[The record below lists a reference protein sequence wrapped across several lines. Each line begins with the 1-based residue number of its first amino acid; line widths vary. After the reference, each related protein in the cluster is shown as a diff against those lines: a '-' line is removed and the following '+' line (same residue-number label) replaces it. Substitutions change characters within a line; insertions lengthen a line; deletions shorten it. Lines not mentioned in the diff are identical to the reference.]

1 MLILSRR
8 RGEQILIGDN
18 ILITVAAIRG
28 ERVQLGFTAPAEV
41 SIIREELRSAAGRT
55 AGPESSERGIRPVAS
70 E

>member
-8 RGEQILIGDN
+8 CGEQILIGDN

-28 ERVQLGFTAPAEV
+28 ERVQLGFTAPADV
-41 SIIREELRSAAGRT
+41 SIIREELRSPAGRV
-55 AGPESSERGIRPVAS
+55 ARPESSERDVRPVVS

>member
-8 RGEQILIGDN
+8 CGEQIVIGDN

-41 SIIREELRSAAGRT
+41 SIVREELRALPSRMAG
-55 AGPESSERGIRPVAS
+55 ESSERGIRPVAS

>member
-8 RGEQILIGDN
+8 PGEQILIGDN

-28 ERVQLGFTAPAEV
+28 ERVQLGFTAPADV
-41 SIIREELRSAAGRT
+41 FIIREELRSPPGGM
-55 AGPESSERGIRPVAS
+55 AGPKSSERDVRPVVS